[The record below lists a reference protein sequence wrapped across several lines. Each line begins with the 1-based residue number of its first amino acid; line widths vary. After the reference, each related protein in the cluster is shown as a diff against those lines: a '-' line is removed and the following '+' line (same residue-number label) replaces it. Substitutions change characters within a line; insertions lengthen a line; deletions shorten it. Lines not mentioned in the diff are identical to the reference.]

1 MMFEHFTIAP
11 YGRKDCGAP
20 VLRGLR
26 HEIYNAFKS
35 IEGMN
40 HSMIMEWLKE
50 HYSSEKNMLLDAVSY
65 LVGHGMI
72 YGYYLNSRESL
83 GAKLLKYYTPEQITF
98 RLSKWGVKGVK
109 AYYYGEEP
117 CIELLF
123 TLNDTA
129 PEWKQ
134 IPFEQNVEG
143 ADEDLPF

>member
-26 HEIYNAFKS
+26 HEIYNAFN
-35 IEGMN
+35 ILEGMN

-50 HYSSEKNMLLDAVSY
+50 HYSYEKNMLLDAVSY

-72 YGYYLNSRESL
+72 YGYYLNSCESL
-83 GAKLLKYYTPEQITF
+83 GAKLLEYYTPKQIIE
-98 RLSKWGVKGVK
+98 RLSIWGVKEIKV
-109 AYYYGEEP
+109 YYSFTTP
-117 CIELLF
+117 FMELRF
-123 TLNDTA
+123 DTSESA

-134 IPFEQNVEG
+134 IPFEQYVEG